1 MYAGAVK
8 TPCYTQVTS
17 LPRSALANQV
27 ANQSVKSK
35 SQATD
40 DLADPGWLERLPRE
54 AVLLA
59 CAGFTVFLL
68 VALISFNADDAG
80 WSSSGTGAPAHNL
93 VGGVGAWI
101 ADVLLSLFGYVA
113 FFLPWAVFL
122 LGLRFY
128 RGRSNDGGI
137 PWPLR
142 AIAWLVLLP
151 SVAGLCALHVGTFP
165 SFPPQGAGGI
175 AGLSLGSW
183 LVSILNPVGSSL
195 LLLTLTLCML
205 PLALIFSWVDV
216 LDSVGSMVMRLWAL
230 RPELPERQARD
241 LDEEDEAAPAAS
253 LPPVAVVDEDLPWLK
268 RRRTPQ
274 MGTPR
279 PPSVGTAET
288 QMDLLGAPAV
298 EPMVFMP
305 TPVVDPDE
313 LDELEIDDEPPLAR
327 AKPKPAPKP
336 KPAAKVEPPPFAAVP
351 KFEGDPIP
359 PFSLLDMPKPT
370 GKRYTPEELERL
382 SREVENH
389 LKDFGIKAQVI
400 NAMPGPVITR
410 FEIQPAPGVK
420 GAQITNLSND
430 LARSLSVSR
439 VRVIEVIEGKP
450 YVGLEIPNTKREM
463 VWLREILDSP
473 SYKNSASPLTM
484 ALGKDIAGNPV
495 SVDMAKMPH
504 LLVAGTTGA
513 GKSVAI
519 NVMILSMLYK
529 ATKEQVR
536 FIFVDPKMLELSVY
550 ADIPHL
556 LTPVVT
562 DMKDAANALRW
573 CVAEMERRY
582 RLMTAMGV
590 RNLAGLNR
598 KIEEAEA
605 AGEPILDPIKNAP
618 QLFDDDG
625 FAPTP
630 VYLKNMPHIVIV
642 IDELADMMMVVG
654 KKVEELIARIAQKA
668 RAAGIHLIVA
678 TQRPSVDVITGLIKA
693 NIPSR
698 VAFQVASRID
708 SRTILDQQGAETLL
722 GHGDMLYRPIGAST
736 VARVHG
742 AFVDDHEVH
751 KVVAYLKQVGAPD
764 YIEDIL
770 ADEAPTN
777 AQGGGAGGGEDNAES
792 DALYDQAVAIVLE
805 TRKASVSWV
814 QRRLKIGYNRAARMV
829 EQMEAAGIV
838 GPSGPGGNRE
848 ILAPGGRSGD

>member
-1 MYAGAVK
+1 M
-8 TPCYTQVTS
+8 
-17 LPRSALANQV
+17 

>member
-1 MYAGAVK
+1 VAK
-8 TPCYTQVTS
+8 Q
-17 LPRSALANQV
+17 LAKQLLN
-27 ANQSVKSK
+27 SK

-175 AGLSLGSW
+175 AGLSLASW

-216 LDSVGSMVMRLWAL
+216 LDSVGAMVMRLWAL
-230 RPELPERQARD
+230 RPELPERSRHD
-241 LDEEDEAAPAAS
+241 DDEEDQAEPVASRPA
-253 LPPVAVVDEDLPWLK
+253 VAVVDEDLPWLK
-268 RRRTPQ
+268 RRKTPQ

-279 PPSVGTAET
+279 PLVIGTAET

-298 EPMVFMP
+298 EPVLYAP
-305 TPVVDPDE
+305 TPVEDVEE
-313 LDELEIDDEPPLAR
+313 LDEIEIDDEPR
-327 AKPKPAPKP
+327 AAPVKPKAAPKP
-336 KPAAKVEPPPFAAVP
+336 KAAAKAEPPPFAAVP

-598 KIEEAEA
+598 KIEDAEA

-698 VAFQVASRID
+698 IAFQVASRID

-770 ADEAPTN
+770 ADEAPVN
-777 AQGGGAGGGEDNAES
+777 ASGSGGGGEDNAES